1 MKKTFGLASAFILAA
16 GLAAGCSSNGTSSE
30 QKENKDTLDIY
41 TTIYPLE
48 DFAKKVGGE
57 YVNVKSVYPPN
68 VEAHT
73 YEPSS
78 KTMAEISDSDAFIYS
93 GVGVEGFADKAVNT
107 LKNSNVKIV
116 KAGEGIALLSRE
128 EEGEHDDHAH
138 EEEHGDHDE
147 HAHEEEHEHG
157 EAEGHDHHHDHGDH
171 DPHVWLD
178 PVLAEKMAENIKDQL
193 VKLDPEHE
201 KTFTKNYESLK
212 KDLEQLD
219 KDFKQTVDKADKKEI
234 LVSHAAYGYWEK
246 RYGIKQ
252 ISVLGL
258 SPTEEPSQKQ
268 LENIV
273 KTAKEHNI
281 KYVIF
286 ESNVSSKISE
296 IIKKEIGAESLTMKN
311 LESVT
316 KEDIESGKDY
326 TTIMKENLTV
336 LKKALSNK

>member
-1 MKKTFGLASAFILAA
+1 MRKTVGLASAILLAI
-16 GLAAGCSSNGTSSE
+16 GLTAGCSSTGTSAD
-30 QKENKDTLDIY
+30 QNKKAGKLDIY

-48 DFAKKVGGE
+48 DFTKKIGGE

-78 KTMAEISDSDAFIYS
+78 KTIAEISDSDAFIYS
-93 GVGVEGFADKAVNT
+93 GVGVEGFADKAVNM
-107 LKNSNVKIV
+107 LKNSDVDIV
-116 KAGEGIALLSRE
+116 KSGEGIDLL
-128 EEGEHDDHAH
+128 EHG
-138 EEEHGDHDE
+138 EEHGHD
-147 HAHEEEHEHG
+147 EEHEHG
-157 EAEGHDHHHDHGDH
+157 EHEHDDHDHGDH

-178 PVLAEKMAENIKDQL
+178 PVLAQKLAENIKNEL
-193 VKLDPEHE
+193 VKLQPEHK

-212 KDLEQLD
+212 SDLEKLD
-219 KDFKQTVDKADKKEI
+219 QEFKKTVAHADKKEI

-246 RYGIKQ
+246 RYGIEQ
-252 ISVLGL
+252 MSVLGL
-258 SPTEEPSQKQ
+258 SPTEEPSQKD

-273 KTAKEHNI
+273 KTAKEHNM

-311 LESVT
+311 LESVSE
-316 KEDIESGKDY
+316 EDLKDGKDY
-326 TTIMKENLTV
+326 TSIMKENLSV

>member
-1 MKKTFGLASAFILAA
+1 MKKTLGLASAFILAA
-16 GLAAGCSSNGTSSE
+16 GLTAGCSSTGASGDH
-30 QKENKDTLDIY
+30 KEHDGNLDIY

-48 DFAKKVGGE
+48 DFTKKIGGE

-107 LKNSNVKIV
+107 LKGSDVKIV
-116 KAGEGIALLSRE
+116 KAGEGIDLLSQT
-128 EEGEHDDHAH
+128 
-138 EEEHGDHDE
+138 
-147 HAHEEEHEHG
+147 EEHEHG
-157 EAEGHDHHHDHGDH
+157 EEEHHHDHEHEHEHDH
-171 DPHVWLD
+171 DHGGKDPHVWLD
-178 PVLAEKMAENIKDQL
+178 PVLAEKLAENIKNEL
-193 VKLDPEHE
+193 AALEPEHKKE
-201 KTFTKNYESLK
+201 FTKNYESLK
-212 KDLEQLD
+212 KELEQLD
-219 KDFKQTVDKADKKEI
+219 QELKQTVAKADKKEI

-258 SPTEEPSQKQ
+258 SPTEEPSQKE
-268 LENIV
+268 LEKIV
-273 KTAKEHNI
+273 KTAKEHDI

-286 ESNVSSKISE
+286 ENNVSSKISE
-296 IIKKEIGAESLTMKN
+296 IIKNEIGAKSLTMKN

-316 KEDIESGKDY
+316 KEDRQNGEDY
-326 TTIMKENLTV
+326 LSIMDENVSV
-336 LKKALSNK
+336 LKKALSNQ

>member
-16 GLAAGCSSNGTSSE
+16 GLAAGCSSTGASSDQKDNG
-30 QKENKDTLDIY
+30 KLDIY

-48 DFAKKVGGE
+48 DFTKKIGGE

-78 KTMAEISDSDAFIYS
+78 KTMAEISEADAFIYS

-107 LKNSNVKIV
+107 LKGSDVKIV
-116 KAGEGIALLSRE
+116 KAGEGIDLLSQ
-128 EEGEHDDHAH
+128 
-138 EEEHGDHDE
+138 
-147 HAHEEEHEHG
+147 EEEHEEHGHEEESAHEEHDHAHDHG
-157 EAEGHDHHHDHGDH
+157 EAEEHDHDHGDK

-178 PVLAEKMAENIKDQL
+178 PVLAEKLAENIKDEL
-193 VKLDPEHE
+193 VKLEPEHK

-212 KDLEQLD
+212 KDLKQLD
-219 KDFKQTVDKADKKEI
+219 QDFKQTVDRADKKEI

-252 ISVLGL
+252 MSVLGL
-258 SPTEEPSQKQ
+258 SPTEEPSQKE

-296 IIKKEIGAESLTMKN
+296 IIKNEIGAESLTMKN
-311 LESVT
+311 LESIS
-316 KEDIESGKDY
+316 KEDKESGKDY
-326 TTIMKENLTV
+326 LTIMKENLSV
-336 LKKALSNK
+336 LKKALSN

>member
-1 MKKTFGLASAFILAA
+1 MKKTFGIASAFILAA
-16 GLAAGCSSNGTSSE
+16 GLTAGCSSNGASSE

-48 DFAKKVGGE
+48 DFTKKIGGE

-107 LKNSNVKIV
+107 LKNSDVKIV
-116 KAGEGIALLSRE
+116 KAGEGIDLLSRE
-128 EEGEHDDHAH
+128 EEGE
-138 EEEHGDHDE
+138 HDE

-157 EAEGHDHHHDHGDH
+157 EAEGHDHHDHGDH

-178 PVLAEKMAENIKDQL
+178 PVLSAKMAENIKDEL
-193 VKLDPEHE
+193 VKLEPEHE

-281 KYVIF
+281 KYIIF

-316 KEDIESGKDY
+316 KEDIESSKDY
-326 TTIMKENLTV
+326 TAIMKENLDV
-336 LKKALSNK
+336 SKKALSSK

>member
-1 MKKTFGLASAFILAA
+1 MKKAFGLASAFILAA
-16 GLAAGCSSNGTSSE
+16 GLTAGCSSNGASGD
-30 QKENKDTLDIY
+30 QKEDKEKLDIY

-48 DFAKKVGGE
+48 DFTEKIGGE

-93 GVGVEGFADKAVNT
+93 GVGVEGFAEKAVNT
-107 LKNSNVKIV
+107 LKGSNVKIL
-116 KAGEGIALLSRE
+116 KAGEGIDLLS
-128 EEGEHDDHAH
+128 H
-138 EEEHGDHDE
+138 EEE
-147 HAHEEEHEHG
+147 HAHEEDGHDEDHGHEH
-157 EAEGHDHHHDHGDH
+157 AESEEHDHDHGDK
-171 DPHVWLD
+171 DPHIWLD
-178 PVLAEKMAENIKDQL
+178 PVLAEQLAENIKNEL
-193 VKLDPEHE
+193 VQLDPDHE
-201 KTFTKNYESLK
+201 QTFTKNYESLK
-212 KDLEQLD
+212 KDLDQLHQ
-219 KDFKQTVDKADKKEI
+219 DFKQTVDKADKKEI

-246 RYGIKQ
+246 RYGIEQ
-252 ISVLGL
+252 MSVLGL
-258 SPTEEPSQKQ
+258 SPTEEPSQKE

-311 LESVT
+311 LESVS
-316 KEDIESGKDY
+316 KEDIENGEDY
-326 TTIMKENLTV
+326 VSIMKENLAV
-336 LKKALSNK
+336 LKKALSNQ

>member
-1 MKKTFGLASAFILAA
+1 
-16 GLAAGCSSNGTSSE
+16 
-30 QKENKDTLDIY
+30 
-41 TTIYPLE
+41 
-48 DFAKKVGGE
+48 
-57 YVNVKSVYPPN
+57 
-68 VEAHT
+68 
-73 YEPSS
+73 
-78 KTMAEISDSDAFIYS
+78 YS
-93 GVGVEGFADKAVNT
+93 GVGVEGFADKAVST
-107 LKNSNVKIV
+107 LKNSDVKIV
-116 KAGEGIALLSRE
+116 KAGEGIDLLSRE
-128 EEGEHDDHAH
+128 EEGEHD
-138 EEEHGDHDE
+138 E
-147 HAHEEEHEHG
+147 HAHGEEHEHG

-171 DPHVWLD
+171 DPHAWLD

-193 VKLDPEHE
+193 VKLEPEHE

-281 KYVIF
+281 KYIIF

-326 TTIMKENLTV
+326 TAIMKENLDV
-336 LKKALSNK
+336 LKKALSSK

>member
-1 MKKTFGLASAFILAA
+1 MKKTFGIASAFILAA
-16 GLAAGCSSNGTSSE
+16 GLTAGCSSNGASSE

-48 DFAKKVGGE
+48 DFTKKIGGE

-93 GVGVEGFADKAVNT
+93 GVGVEGFADKAVST
-107 LKNSNVKIV
+107 LKNSDVKIV
-116 KAGEGIALLSRE
+116 KAGEGIDLLSRE
-128 EEGEHDDHAH
+128 EEGEHD
-138 EEEHGDHDE
+138 E
-147 HAHEEEHEHG
+147 HAHEEEH
-157 EAEGHDHHHDHGDH
+157 
-171 DPHVWLD
+171 
-178 PVLAEKMAENIKDQL
+178 
-193 VKLDPEHE
+193 EHE

-281 KYVIF
+281 KYIIF

-326 TTIMKENLTV
+326 TAIMKENLDV
-336 LKKALSNK
+336 LKKALSSK

>member
-1 MKKTFGLASAFILAA
+1 MKKTFGLAASFILAA
-16 GLAAGCSSNGTSSE
+16 GLAAGCSSSGTSSE

-48 DFAKKVGGE
+48 DFTKKIGGE

-68 VEAHT
+68 VDAHT

-107 LKNSNVKIV
+107 LKNSDVKIV
-116 KAGEGIALLSRE
+116 KAGEGIDLLSRE
-128 EEGEHDDHAH
+128 EEGEHA
-138 EEEHGDHDE
+138 E
-147 HAHEEEHEHG
+147 HAHEEEHEHE
-157 EAEGHDHHHDHGDH
+157 EAEGHDHHNHGDH

-178 PVLAEKMAENIKDQL
+178 PVLSAKMAENIKNEL
-193 VKLDPEHE
+193 VKLEPEHE

-273 KTAKEHNI
+273 KTAKEHKI

-286 ESNVSSKISE
+286 ENNVSSKISE

-326 TTIMKENLTV
+326 TTIMKENLDV